1 MPKLFV
7 AVDIGEELRAEVA
20 RARGEIQARLEA
32 VKEVPRVTW
41 VAPQSLHVTLRFFG
55 EVDDARAELLRRILA
70 DPIEIA
76 PFQVEWRGLGAFP
89 SPRQP
94 RALWMGV
101 VSGANKLGE
110 LEAALASRLGA
121 PDAEAKPFRPHLTL
135 GRVRMPGK
143 GVDWEK
149 ILREIDVR
157 GVRSLVDHVTLY
169 RSSQTAKGPQYTG
182 LVKAPLFQ

>member
-1 MPKLFV
+1 MRLFA
-7 AVDIGEELRAEVA
+7 AVDIGEELRAEVL
-20 RARGEIQARLEA
+20 RARGEIQGRIEA

-41 VAPQSLHVTLRFFG
+41 VAPQSLHVTLKFFG
-55 EVDDARAELLRRILA
+55 EVSETRAALLTKILA
-70 DPIEIA
+70 APFDIP
-76 PFQVEWRGLGAFP
+76 PFQVEWRGFGAFP

-101 VSGANKLGE
+101 VSGADKLGE
-110 LEAALASRLGA
+110 LDAALAVRLGA
-121 PDAEAKPFRPHLTL
+121 PDQDAQPFRPHITI

-149 ILREIDVR
+149 ILRDIDVR

-169 RSSQTAKGPQYTG
+169 RSTTSPKGPQYTG
-182 LVKAPLFQ
+182 LVKAPLLI